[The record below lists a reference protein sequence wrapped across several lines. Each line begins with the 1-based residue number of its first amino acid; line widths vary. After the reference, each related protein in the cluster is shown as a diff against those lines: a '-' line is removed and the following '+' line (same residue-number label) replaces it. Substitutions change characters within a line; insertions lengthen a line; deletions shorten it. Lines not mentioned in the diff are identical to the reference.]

1 MHVFGVFVN
10 ISRAFSALKCRIISI
25 MRDSTVPLGEKAL
38 HPGPGLVPFIFPSNK
53 WTLHPK
59 KFSKAKRAKKFRE
72 FCQNPVFCG
81 TRSYKHAQKVL
92 NFEYSTFDE

>member
-1 MHVFGVFVN
+1 MHVLGVFVN

-25 MRDSTVPLGEKAL
+25 MRDSTTPLGGKAL

-59 KFSKAKRAKKFRE
+59 NFSKQKGRKSSERFAKTPYFSVLGLANTLKKFS
-72 FCQNPVFCG
+72 
-81 TRSYKHAQKVL
+81 VL
-92 NFEYSTFDE
+92 SMTY